1 MKLYERLLKS
11 PWFLVLVGGFLCLVS
26 VTRQTEFWG
35 AKFTLIPGWWLNF
48 IGGLGVLVILA
59 GLAVAILA
67 AAKSS
72 PIRAIPLVGRDAI
85 YHAARAMVERCPHD
99 QIIRAT
105 SISTTMPGDDESD
118 HPLVEAYLDA
128 IVNKC
133 AQAKLQSQ
141 ALVYRTVLGF
151 QRDSNGIPPA
161 HKLRSIT
168 RRRDLF
174 KAHGLS
180 RSLDM
185 RYIETDWSLDVL
197 IVGPDH
203 MLIAFPTM
211 PSDRRLRL
219 GLHVENH
226 DFVQH
231 AIKWYDECVVS
242 QSKPLVWESNDTARI
257 AG

>member
-1 MKLYERLLKS
+1 MKFYEWLLKS
-11 PWFLVLVGGFLCLVS
+11 PWFLVLVGGLFCLVS
-26 VTRQTEFWG
+26 VTRQVEVWG
-35 AKFTLIPGWWLNF
+35 AKFTLIAGWWLNV
-48 IGGLGVLVILA
+48 IAVVGVLMITGGVTTS
-59 GLAVAILA
+59 ILA
-67 AAKSS
+67 AARSS
-72 PIRAIPLVGRDAI
+72 PVRAVPLIGREAI
-85 YHAARAMVERCPHD
+85 YYAARAMVQQCSNDE
-99 QIIRAT
+99 IIRAT

-118 HPLVEAYLDA
+118 HPLVEAYLDS
-128 IVNKC
+128 IVSKC
-133 AQAKLQSQ
+133 AQAKLESQ

-197 IVGPDH
+197 IVGPNH

-226 DFVQH
+226 AFVQH

-242 QSKPLVWESNDTARI
+242 QSKPLTWEPDAVPTA
-257 AG
+257 G